1 MNESVVDHPVVAS
14 YLEELRLRTESL
26 PPTRREELL
35 LEIRSHIATALPAEA
50 SEAQVRQLL
59 DRLGTPE
66 EIADAELDDAPTK
79 ADAEVTAIPQVA
91 PLQRREVTGLA
102 LLLLGGA
109 VLPPVGYLTGGVL
122 IGLSRRWSPMAR
134 VLLVALPAVIGLMV
148 MVGMIRNGRWYTP
161 SDLAAAPGTTVGAFL
176 DFGLEVLPYTA
187 AQVLALI
194 AVWLLPRIKAGVMKG
209 RDR

>member
-1 MNESVVDHPVVAS
+1 VENPVVTS
-14 YLEELRLRTESL
+14 YLEELRLRAESL

-35 LEIRSHIATALPAEA
+35 LEIRSHIATTLPPEA

-59 DRLGTPE
+59 DRLGSPE
-66 EIADAELDDAPTK
+66 EIMNAELDDVPA
-79 ADAEVTAIPQVA
+79 TAGTGRAAVVPSVA
-91 PLQRREVTGLA
+91 PLQWRELTGLA

-122 IGLSRRWSPMAR
+122 IGLSRRWSPTAR
-134 VLLVALPAVIGLMV
+134 VLLVALPAVIAMMV
-148 MVGMIRNGRWYTP
+148 MVEMIRNGEWYAP
-161 SDLAAAPGTTVGAFL
+161 ADLVAAPRTTAGAFL
-176 DFGLEVLPYTA
+176 DFGLDVLPYTA

-194 AVWLLPRIKAGVMKG
+194 AVWLFPRIAAGVAKG